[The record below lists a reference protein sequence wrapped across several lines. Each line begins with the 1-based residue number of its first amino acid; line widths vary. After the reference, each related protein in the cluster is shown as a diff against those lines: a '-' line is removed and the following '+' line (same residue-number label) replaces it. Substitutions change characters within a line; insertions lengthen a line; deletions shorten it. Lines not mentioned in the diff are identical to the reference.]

1 MLAGKFA
8 GQLDIYKI
16 SVTLHGMA
24 DKNSKNLNSSQWVG
38 QLPQTARYG
47 FHIGDKGTH
56 TSRTMML
63 AELSQLFES
72 VPGEVART
80 DYETAIK
87 EDNCLHKRTV
97 ATRKLTFQRL
107 KELYALDTNVLLFR
121 LMRDLWQRHES
132 SRPLLAL
139 LIALARD
146 PLLRT
151 TAPVVLNLGF
161 GQELS
166 RQSMLE
172 ALSHSVGN
180 RFNESILDKIARN
193 ASSSWSQSGHLQ
205 GRVRKIRQRVEPTT
219 AACTLALLLGYLLGR
234 RGQLLFETNWTSALD
249 SSSAELLAVA
259 GDARRLGLLDL
270 KQSASIIDVSFPQL
284 LSKEDLQP

>member
-1 MLAGKFA
+1 M
-8 GQLDIYKI
+8 
-16 SVTLHGMA
+16 
-24 DKNSKNLNSSQWVG
+24 
-38 QLPQTARYG
+38 ARYG
-47 FHIGDKGTH
+47 FHTGDKGTH

-63 AELSQLFES
+63 SELSQLLEA
-72 VPGEVART
+72 VPGEVTRT
-80 DYETAIK
+80 TYEAAIK

-107 KELYALDTNVLLFR
+107 KELYALDSNILLFR
-121 LMRDLWQRHES
+121 LLRDLWRRNES

-139 LIALARD
+139 SIALARD
-146 PLLRT
+146 PLLRA

-166 RQSMLE
+166 RQAMLE
-172 ALSHSVGN
+172 ALTSSVGN
-180 RFNESILDKIARN
+180 RFNESTLDKIARN
-193 ASSSWSQSGHLQ
+193 ASSSWSQSGHLL

-219 AACTLALLLGYLLGR
+219 AACTMALLLGYLLGR
-234 RGQLLFETNWTSALD
+234 RGQLLFETKWAGVLD
-249 SSSAELLAVA
+249 SSPAELLAVA